1 MDSTFEKY
9 YDSLTKEDLILILRY
24 FDLDVPKGGRKRDL
38 VRSVAEFM
46 GYHPADWMM
55 RLTERDLYL
64 LKDLVVAGPGGCIEY
79 EMDEFPSVLERLMI
93 VTVDEDD
100 PDRLTMSLNE
110 DFRFPVSAIIGH
122 VINDKE
128 MDGTLLCDRLAL
140 GLMNTYGILSASDFV
155 EVAHDL
161 LKGEPD
167 CDELLAG
174 VVASEYIAF
183 QRMEIDGEVYLCS
196 PFALD
201 CEKLL
206 ADRKKFKKYRKF
218 KLRSIE
224 EIELAG
230 AGVPYC
236 CFGHGSP
243 EHDALKMVLERLGY
257 DEIGVDDVI
266 NEIWQASQYSTDE
279 HYAGVMFDS
288 VNDCIDEFDGFE
300 EYKAAVDAV
309 AAYANSVP
317 KWVLRGRTSDE
328 ADSLKI
334 SIRVEENQFPA
345 RESYGP
351 RMPEQTNVTI
361 DSPLNEFY
369 KYNMAVKHVAPDD
382 PCPCGSGLSYCRC
395 HGKNLS

>member
-140 GLMNTYGILSASDFV
+140 GLMNTYGILSASD
-155 EVAHDL
+155 
-161 LKGEPD
+161 
-167 CDELLAG
+167 
-174 VVASEYIAF
+174 SW
-183 QRMEIDGEVYLCS
+183 
-196 PFALD
+196 
-201 CEKLL
+201 
-206 ADRKKFKKYRKF
+206 
-218 KLRSIE
+218 RS
-224 EIELAG
+224 
-230 AGVPYC
+230 
-236 CFGHGSP
+236 
-243 EHDALKMVLERLGY
+243 
-257 DEIGVDDVI
+257 
-266 NEIWQASQYSTDE
+266 
-279 HYAGVMFDS
+279 
-288 VNDCIDEFDGFE
+288 
-300 EYKAAVDAV
+300 
-309 AAYANSVP
+309 
-317 KWVLRGRTSDE
+317 RT
-328 ADSLKI
+328 
-334 SIRVEENQFPA
+334 
-345 RESYGP
+345 
-351 RMPEQTNVTI
+351 T
-361 DSPLNEFY
+361 
-369 KYNMAVKHVAPDD
+369 
-382 PCPCGSGLSYCRC
+382 C
-395 HGKNLS
+395 